1 MEKRNVN
8 KKLVAFLLVFTAVLG
23 YGLIGNAG
31 NLEPSTGPAST
42 MKTLDEVYAAA
53 SSAPT
58 DDPVPDI
65 VNVQNAKA
73 IHMWLTGEAQGEI
86 HGSCTV
92 AGREDSIGVI
102 GFEHSVISSRDEA
115 SGLPT
120 GKRQHSPITITKRI
134 DKSTPLIYR
143 VLVSNENITDLTLR
157 FYQDSRYGIVNYY
170 TIELMNASIA
180 SIEQIDTERERISFC
195 YQRITWTFEDGG
207 ITASDDWEQPIIR
220 KDLL

>member
-31 NLEPSTGPAST
+31 DLNPPASPAST

-73 IHMWLTGEAQGEI
+73 IHLWISGDTQGEI
-86 HGSCTV
+86 RGSCTV
-92 AGREDSIGVI
+92 AGREGSIGVI
-102 GFEHSVISSRDEA
+102 GFGHSVVQPRDAA

-120 GKRQHSPITITKRI
+120 GVRQHSPIIITKRI
-134 DKSTPLIYR
+134 DKSTPLLYTM
-143 VLVSNENITDLTLR
+143 LVYNENTNEFTLR

-170 TIELMNASIA
+170 TIELVDASIA

-195 YQRITWTFEDGG
+195 YQRINWIFEDGG
-207 ITASDDWEQPIIR
+207 ITAHDDWEQFIY
-220 KDLL
+220 